1 MGFSLVFQ
9 ATTGGKLWEKIKE
22 KNNGTQKFDV
32 KHFNNEFYILLLFLN
47 ATPLV
52 VDVPDL

>member
-1 MGFSLVFQ
+1 MGFSVVFQ
-9 ATTGGKLWEKIKE
+9 ATTGGKLWGKIKG

-32 KHFNNEFYILLLFLN
+32 KHFNNVLYILLLFLN
-47 ATPLV
+47 ATPLL